1 MSEAFSESRYTKEE
15 QRAALGE
22 AFKSLYF
29 KTATLRQITYM
40 SYKINLSLMV
50 EYAIRNNID
59 ELEYIRS
66 IRQVLLK
73 DNSVYEYRH

>member
-1 MSEAFSESRYTKEE
+1 MSEPFSESKYTKEE

-29 KTATLRQITYM
+29 KTAALRQITYN
-40 SYKINLSLMV
+40 SYKINLAVMV
-50 EYAIRNNID
+50 EYAIQNNID
-59 ELEYIRS
+59 ELEYIKS

-73 DNSVYEYRH
+73 DNSVYEY

>member
-1 MSEAFSESRYTKEE
+1 MSEPFSVSKYTKEE

-29 KTATLRQITYM
+29 KTAYLRQITYL
-40 SYKINLSLMV
+40 SYKINLTAMV

-59 ELEYIRS
+59 ELEYIKS

-73 DNSVYEYRH
+73 DNSVYEY

>member
-1 MSEAFSESRYTKEE
+1 MPEFNISKYTKEE

-29 KTATLRQITYM
+29 KTSYLRQITYM
-40 SYKINLSLMV
+40 SYKINLTMMV
-50 EYAIRNNID
+50 EYAISNNID

-73 DNSVYEYRH
+73 DKSVCEQR